1 MNHRFDI
8 FQKSSISTK
17 NTVEACDIFTLP
29 SARYYNSDLSI
40 WLSVDPLADKYPNL
54 SPYTYCA
61 GNPVRLVD
69 PDGRAPWDPTNVK
82 QARQFAKSNNGKL
95 RIVETSN
102 GKMAFV
108 TRGIVINGWEGVE
121 IRAFNPTN
129 DSWAQKSTNFFQK
142 IVSYMSGGIR
152 ETAENGQNGEI
163 RIGTGDNPTTDVTP
177 YISDVP
183 TPIET
188 SSSNSIN
195 YRVDSEKNNSVTGTT
210 GTIHVEEEVKAWNS
224 GPFQL
229 KYSGSDDSA
238 KKREQ
243 LNTWEKEFNTKYI
256 IKETIDE

>member
-1 MNHRFDI
+1 MYTDDMLQRVPT
-8 FQKSSISTK
+8 SSK
-17 NTVEACDIFTLP
+17 NEAETYSASAFS
-29 SARYYNSDLSI
+29 SARYYNSALSI
-40 WLSVDPLADKYPNL
+40 WLSVDPMLDKYPNL

-61 GNPVRLVD
+61 GNPVKLVD
-69 PDGRAPWDPTNVK
+69 LDGRAPWDPTNIK

-129 DSWAQKSTNFFQK
+129 DSWAQKFTNFFQK
-142 IVSYMSGGIR
+142 IVSCMSGGIR
-152 ETAENGQNGEI
+152 ETAENGQNGET
-163 RIGTGDNPTTDVTP
+163 RVGTGDNPTTDVTP

-195 YRVDSEKNNSVTGTT
+195 HRVDSEKNNSVTGTT
-210 GTIHVEEEVKAWNS
+210 GTIYAEEEVKAWNS

-256 IKETIDE
+256 IKVTIDE